1 MVTFVDDAPRGVV
14 VNPERIPYGTMGLP
28 GNILDV
34 ALRRALT
41 WNISVGASQ
50 PVQPACQS
58 HAGAYLLQ

>member
-41 WNISVGASQ
+41 WNISMGGVA
-50 PVQPACQS
+50 AC
-58 HAGAYLLQ
+58 

>member
-1 MVTFVDDAPRGVV
+1 MVTFVDDGTPRGVV
-14 VNPERIPYGTMGLP
+14 VNPERIPYGATGLL

-50 PVQPACQS
+50 PVQPVC
-58 HAGAYLLQ
+58 